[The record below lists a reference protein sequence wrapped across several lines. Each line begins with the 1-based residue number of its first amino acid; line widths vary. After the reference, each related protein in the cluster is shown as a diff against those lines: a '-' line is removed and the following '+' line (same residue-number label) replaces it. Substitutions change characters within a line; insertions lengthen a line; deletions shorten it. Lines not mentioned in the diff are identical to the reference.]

1 MFKIAGFEM
10 TIIQIAATV
19 IGAGFIIFVHELG
32 HFIMA
37 KYYKLRVEKFAFGF
51 GPELI
56 GFTRGETRY
65 SVCAI
70 PLGGMVKMPGEDPDS
85 STGSPDEFYSQKW
98 YKRLVI
104 ALCGPLMNYIL
115 AAMIFAFVIFFW
127 GLSKP
132 SDQPVI
138 GEVVA
143 GYPAMKAGVM
153 TGDRILSINGFEIKN
168 WMQLAGYIHSHSD
181 KALAL
186 KIQRKDKELE
196 ISVQPKFDK
205 ASGTGLIGIAP
216 DAEIEKEGFWT
227 SCFYGGKMTVIQ
239 TVMTLEYLGQKI
251 VRFEKPDLAGPIGV
265 VQFIAKAAK
274 SGMRDLLGFLA
285 VISTAL
291 GLFNLLPI
299 PILDGGHIFIA
310 LIEGAIRRPLNK
322 KAIQTANLVGFSII
336 ICIFIFATYNDIARL
351 VN

>member
-1 MFKIAGFEM
+1 MIKIAGFELALF
-10 TIIQIAATV
+10 QIAATV
-19 IGAGFIIFVHELG
+19 IGAGFIVFVHELG

-37 KYYKLRVEKFAFGF
+37 KTYKLRVEKFAFGF
-51 GPELI
+51 GPEI
-56 GFTRGETRY
+56 FGFTKGETRY
-65 SVCAI
+65 SICAI

-104 ALCGPLMNYIL
+104 AFFGPFMNYVL
-115 AAMIFAFVIFFW
+115 AALIFAFVIYFW
-127 GLSKP
+127 GLARP

-138 GEVVA
+138 GDVVE
-143 GYPAMKAGVM
+143 GYPAMKAGVLA
-153 TGDRILSINGFEIKN
+153 GDRILSINGFEIKD

-181 KALAL
+181 KMLDMKVL
-186 KIQRKDKELE
+186 RKGKELD
-196 ISVQPKFDK
+196 INVQPKFDK
-205 ASGTGLIGIAP
+205 AAGTGLIGIAP
-216 DAEIEKEGFWT
+216 DAVTEKEGLLY
-227 SCFYGGKMTVIQ
+227 SCYLGGKMTVVQ
-239 TVMTLEYLGQKI
+239 SVLTLQYLGQKI
-251 VRFEKPDLAGPIGV
+251 VHLEKPDLAGPIGV
-265 VQFIAKAAK
+265 VQFIAKAAR

-310 LIEGAIRRPLNK
+310 LIEGAIRRPLGK
-322 KAIQTANLVGFSII
+322 KAIMTANMVGLSII
-336 ICIFIFATYNDIARL
+336 VCIFIFATYNDIARL